1 LGYVKTNYA
10 RKDQQK
16 VIADIERYLDFYPQ
30 VDGFFLDE
38 VSRELRD
45 FEYYRQIYNYVKG
58 RGNFMVVIN
67 PGARVPQEYYSVAD
81 KVVVFESSLSFL
93 YSGYGL
99 IRANPKDCFLVYGVR
114 DTAQARE
121 LLSYLTSRG
130 ASCAY
135 AVDEDPP
142 LWFNLSP
149 YMNVLLE

>member
-1 LGYVKTNYA
+1 MKRFWVPWFIIFTTLLGCGGSGSTSSQEQIVKIST
-10 RKDQQK
+10 
-16 VIADIERYLDFYPQ
+16 IL
-30 VDGFFLDE
+30 
-38 VSRELRD
+38 
-45 FEYYRQIYNYVKG
+45 
-58 RGNFMVVIN
+58 
-67 PGARVPQEYYSVAD
+67 VP
-81 KVVVFESSLSFL
+81 L
-93 YSGYGL
+93 YSYPADANYGEHHQRLAQLNGL

-142 LWFNLSP
+142 LWFELSP